1 MECLS
6 VDKNK
11 RKGGALVIRDQVRD
25 YDVASPALLCHKESV
40 RAFKAPLLAG
50 SLWHRVVGFPARKG
64 SIIGRPCAIKNYR
77 SARNGGI
84 S

>member
-1 MECLS
+1 MSLFENKMMESKL
-6 VDKNK
+6 KYFH
-11 RKGGALVIRDQVRD
+11 G
-25 YDVASPALLCHKESV
+25 VASPALLCHKESV